1 MYQARELLE
10 TMSTAAA
17 IMPDVVSFSICASA
31 ALGHGDDFLAR
42 HLLQVACVRA
52 RVCVCFCCVCLYALL
67 SRSLTRSLARALSL
81 ARSLSLSL
89 ALALFR
95 SLSRSLSLS
104 LARALSRSRSLFACN
119 FCTSECIYVFM
130 DACL

>member
-81 ARSLSLSL
+81 RVISVHLSAFMCLWMRVCSS
-89 ALALFR
+89 FR
-95 SLSRSLSLS
+95 
-104 LARALSRSRSLFACN
+104 
-119 FCTSECIYVFM
+119 
-130 DACL
+130 